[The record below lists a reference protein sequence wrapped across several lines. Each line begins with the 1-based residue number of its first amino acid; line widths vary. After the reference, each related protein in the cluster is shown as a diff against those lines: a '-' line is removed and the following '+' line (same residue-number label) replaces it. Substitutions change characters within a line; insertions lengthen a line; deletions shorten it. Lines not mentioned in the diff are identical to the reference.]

1 MEVGANLIGMV
12 KTNTKLLCKGAI
24 EKFTKDWPG
33 GSYLVKDTS
42 LWYLGTGRLF
52 LLDTSITRGSFY
64 LLLLQTTQLEHR
76 KLFPIYIS
84 ILNNLLMFPFVL
96 LLVPL

>member
-12 KTNTKLLCKGAI
+12 KTNTKILCKGAI

-42 LWYLGTGRLF
+42 LWYPGTD
-52 LLDTSITRGSFY
+52 LLRATTPISMTSLTVVF
-64 LLLLQTTQLEHR
+64 
-76 KLFPIYIS
+76 
-84 ILNNLLMFPFVL
+84 
-96 LLVPL
+96 